1 MKSYILLVLLL
12 SASHIGFSQL
22 QLQADE
28 VIQIKSVD
36 FHESKFDARHPK
48 FLKVGKNPI
57 LNYNPI
63 TLFFGSALYFYQKA
77 ISPQLQSH
85 CPYEISCSAF
95 SMATIQEFGLV
106 KGIALSA
113 DRLTRC
119 TQFSTLD
126 LMPSQINQNTGAI
139 IDDPSK
145 YRAKD
150 KSHLHLH

>member
-1 MKSYILLVLLL
+1 MRFTLLL
-12 SASHIGFSQL
+12 IPFLFIPFIGLTQL
-22 QLQADE
+22 TQTE
-28 VIQIKSVD
+28 IQEIRAVN
-36 FHESKFDARHPK
+36 FHDAKFDPRRPK
-48 FLKVGKNPI
+48 FLKVGNNA
-57 LNYNPI
+57 LVNYNPI
-63 TLFFGSALYFYQKA
+63 SLIFGGALYVYQKA

-106 KGIALSA
+106 KGVALSA

-126 LMPSQINQNTGAI
+126 LMPSQINQKTGSI

-145 YRAKD
+145 YRVKD